1 MINKMHQQKA
11 GLQELDTDDY
21 FDNDGQYIIQNNK
34 KNILQPINLN
44 ATSKRENTQFT
55 QSTALSHH
63 LMQGCG
69 VGTKFQTPQSIS
81 NQSIPNNYIDN
92 SIQSKNLKD
101 DQSETLY
108 LTTQQSPKSTKNYS
122 SSDQQQF
129 SSMSQFQ
136 YICQKFQLKME
147 DIMQIMKGFQ
157 DKESK
162 QLQESCQGRD
172 IHQNLTQKENSMQE
186 GLSKN
191 KIHTQLF
198 DQLPVPQQNQMNLRF
213 QSEVSQAQ
221 SLNENGEQEEQQFSE
236 QAPSYQINLNV
247 NSNEGVNSNYHDS
260 KQSSQDMPLQY
271 NPYILKTKN
280 VNDVKQSIQ
289 QSQRDNQA
297 QNYKQELQKSQQFA
311 NNSQNTDTSSIISR
325 QNSYQ
330 LQNQLNQINSSYKP
344 KVDSQSNT
352 QQISL
357 KNEVKQQQQLS
368 QQSNTYSSFNNKNTS
383 FSSQLNVNNQ
393 KSDQYYETSLENQS
407 EQQLQ
412 QQYENQDNY
421 KQSVYSEQSG
431 ENDSYLEVRFSNS
444 ESQNPPA
451 IPLNMRLLEND
462 AEDFSCPMQFIKD
475 GFIVYSINNGIKNF
489 KVEEDNNNKQKDQF
503 IATEIN
509 LFTSQSEQLNCN
521 QDFDHAQNQQKQI
534 NQGRQGNDFNND
546 QIEFENENKNQKNSV
561 QSNNLASEYL
571 NQSDQKIDTQRSNQL
586 NMQTEEISFTNQTF
600 ENRISRRFSEKNYL
614 SNEYIQNNNKNSFS
628 SSIQPQY
635 TQERSDEEEQDYQQQ
650 IEDNDYAELERLRQL
665 ANGNSQIRIFTN
677 RQSQYQKQNSQQES
691 KTQEATSN
699 NSSQQQNGMSIKEMK
714 MSKQYQ
720 DPIHQIGQN
729 NYPSFNN
736 SNQIF
741 GYQTEEKSDLPIQ
754 QQQVEHFLEEY
765 QSEQNYFNQNQLSQQ
780 QQNQIIFQ
788 DNQQQNSNNFCNNS
802 GQQINN
808 NSIQPSIK
816 SHKNSQQQFGLE
828 SFGEISYPPIAQQ
841 DKTNQCGLPNFQ
853 KDDSFN
859 DQFSQTFSQQNP
871 SQNFDS
877 LSLNG
882 VYQNQEIG
890 NAIDSHYKQDGQ
902 LHNYYQNSTSIDQS
916 QLGNAQNCHYY
927 NQSNNSYQNYVAQ
940 MIDRYEEEIK
950 RLQEQNQKQNLE
962 IGELNGKIH
971 GIQETKKDFELVL
984 QSLKQNLECVTDLLK
999 KKEEDYNK
1007 LFEKYNTLVEQM
1019 QKSESKNKYKRE
1031 ISPNKE
1037 YSVQDSLDRHTIRQY
1052 DLRSSSSKENRNS
1065 QEKINR
1071 CSESPNNIL
1080 SQRDANC
1087 MMPLI
1092 EKQTSRKNLNYENT
1106 QFSQFKPPMIKNPKK
1121 IINYDENNRKTLKR
1135 EFSESQLGQ
1144 RSFQQMQVVQKIVQ
1158 NSLQNELKYDKEN
1171 IQKFSKKK
1179 SLSPNQ
1185 QESRNNNTNRSKSPS
1200 YGLNS
1205 ARISDENQRYQEPQ
1219 KISTKRENLSGT
1231 RIQDAFLSSAKIAS
1245 NCQNR
1250 YSDQFKKQ
1258 KSNSYLQT
1266 NNFVQQDKQVLD
1278 ELRNYCFRK
1287 KQ

>member
-1 MINKMHQQKA
+1 MINKMHQQRA
-11 GLQELDTDDY
+11 SLQELDTDDY
-21 FDNDGQYIIQNNK
+21 FDNDGQYVIQHNK

-44 ATSKRENTQFT
+44 ATNKRENTQVT
-55 QSTALSHH
+55 QSTAISHH

-69 VGTKFQTPQSIS
+69 VGNKFQTQQSIS
-81 NQSIPNNYIDN
+81 NQSIANNFIDN
-92 SIQSKNLKD
+92 SIQSKNIKD

-162 QLQESCQGRD
+162 QMEESCKEQV
-172 IHQNLTQKENSMQE
+172 IHQNHTPKENSLQ
-186 GLSKN
+186 GGIN
-191 KIHTQLF
+191 KSQIHSQLF
-198 DQLPVPQQNQMNLRF
+198 NQLLVPQQNEMNLRF
-213 QSEVSQAQ
+213 QSEVSQVQ

-236 QAPSYQINLNV
+236 QAPSYNVNLNV
-247 NSNEGVNSNYHDS
+247 NSNEGIQSNYHDS

-271 NPYILKTKN
+271 NPYIFKTKN
-280 VNDVKQSIQ
+280 ANDVIKQSVQ
-289 QSQRDNQA
+289 QNQRDLQM

-311 NNSQNTDTSSIISR
+311 NNSQNTDTSSISSR

-330 LQNQLNQINSSYKP
+330 LQNQINQINSGYMQ
-344 KVDSQSNT
+344 KVDNQNNS

-357 KNEVKQQQQLS
+357 KNEVKQQQHS
-368 QQSNTYSSFNNKNTS
+368 QQSNAYSSFNNKNTS
-383 FSSQLNVNNQ
+383 FSSKVNENNQ

-412 QQYENQDNY
+412 QQQEKEYNY
-421 KQSVYSEQSG
+421 KQSVYSDQSG
-431 ENDSYLEVRFSNS
+431 ENDSHLEVRFSNS
-444 ESQNPPA
+444 DIKNLPE
-451 IPLNMRLLEND
+451 IPSNMRLLEND
-462 AEDFSCPMQFIKD
+462 AEDFSCPMQFIKG

-489 KVEEDNNNKQKDQF
+489 KVEEDNYNKQKDQL

-509 LFTSQSEQLNCN
+509 LFTSQSEQQNYN
-521 QDFDHAQNQQKQI
+521 QDFENNQNQNKQI
-534 NQGRQGNDFNND
+534 SQGRQQNDFNNCKIQFD
-546 QIEFENENKNQKNSV
+546 NEKRNQNNQV
-561 QSNNLASEYL
+561 QNNNLNSEYL
-571 NQSDQKIDTQRSNQL
+571 NQSDQKIDTQRSNQV

-677 RQSQYQKQNSQQES
+677 RQSQYQKQLSQQDS
-691 KTQEATSN
+691 KMQEANSN

-720 DPIHQIGQN
+720 DPLHQIGQV

-741 GYQTEEKSDLPIQ
+741 GYQTEEKPDQPALQ
-754 QQQVEHFLEEY
+754 QQAENYLEEY
-765 QSEQNYFNQNQLSQQ
+765 QSEQNYFNQNQQIQQ
-780 QQNQIIFQ
+780 QQNQILFN
-788 DNQQQNSNNFCNNS
+788 DNQQQNRNTFCNNS
-802 GQQINN
+802 AQQTNQ
-808 NSIQPSIK
+808 NSLQQSLK

-828 SFGEISYPPIAQQ
+828 SFGEISYPQPQQ
-841 DKTNQCGLPNFQ
+841 EKSNQYGLPNFQ
-853 KDDSFN
+853 KEESFN

-877 LSLNG
+877 LNLNG

-890 NAIDSHYKQDGQ
+890 NARDSNYKQEGQ
-902 LHNYYQNSTSIDQS
+902 SHSYYQNSTSIDQS
-916 QLGNAQNCHYY
+916 QQGNSQNGHYY

-971 GIQETKKDFELVL
+971 GIQETKKDFELVI
-984 QSLKQNLECVTDLLK
+984 QSLKQNLQCVTDLLK

-1007 LFEKYNTLVEQM
+1007 LFDKYNTLVEQI
-1019 QKSESKNKYKRE
+1019 QRSESKNKYRRE

-1037 YSVQDSLDRHTIRQY
+1037 YNVQDSIDRHTIRQY

-1065 QEKINR
+1065 QEKIIR
-1071 CSESPNNIL
+1071 STESPNNIL
-1080 SQRDANC
+1080 SQRDNNC
-1087 MMPLI
+1087 MIPLM
-1092 EKQTSRKNLNYENT
+1092 EKQTSRKNLNYENS

-1135 EFSESQLGQ
+1135 EFSENQLGQ
-1144 RSFQQMQVVQKIVQ
+1144 RQFQQIQVVQKIVQ
-1158 NSLQNELKYDKEN
+1158 NSLQNELKQDKEN
-1171 IQKFSKKK
+1171 VQKFTKKT

-1185 QESRNNNTNRSKSPS
+1185 QDSRNNTNRSKSPS

-1205 ARISDENQRYQEPQ
+1205 ARINDENQRYQESQ

-1231 RIQDAFLSSAKIAS
+1231 RIQDCFLSSAKMVS
-1245 NCQNR
+1245 NSQNR

>member
-1 MINKMHQQKA
+1 MHQQKA
-11 GLQELDTDDY
+11 SLQELDTDDY
-21 FDNDGQYIIQNNK
+21 FDNDRQFINQNNK

-44 ATSKRENTQFT
+44 TTSKRENTQVT
-55 QSTALSHH
+55 QSTAPSHH

-69 VGTKFQTPQSIS
+69 VGTKFQTQQSIS
-81 NQSIPNNYIDN
+81 NQSIQNNFIDN
-92 SIQSKNLKD
+92 SIQSKNIKD

-122 SSDQQQF
+122 SSDQHQF

-162 QLQESCQGRD
+162 QLQESCQGQAA
-172 IHQNLTQKENSMQE
+172 HLNQTQKENSLQE
-186 GLSKN
+186 GVN
-191 KIHTQLF
+191 KSRIHSQLF
-198 DQLPVPQQNQMNLRF
+198 DQLLVPQQNQLNLRF

-236 QAPSYQINLNV
+236 QAPSYNVNLNV
-247 NSNEGVNSNYHDS
+247 NSNEGINSNYHDS

-271 NPYILKTKN
+271 NPYILKPKN
-280 VNDVKQSIQ
+280 VNDAKESIQ
-289 QSQRDNQA
+289 QSQRDLQMQSHRQDLLKNQ
-297 QNYKQELQKSQQFA
+297 QFVSKSQ
-311 NNSQNTDTSSIISR
+311 NSDSSIISSR

-330 LQNQLNQINSSYKP
+330 QQNQVNLANLSYRQ
-344 KVDSQSNT
+344 KVDNQSNS
-352 QQISL
+352 QQISI
-357 KNEVKQQQQLS
+357 KNEVKNQQLS
-368 QQSNTYSSFNNKNTS
+368 QQSNAYSSFNNKNTS
-383 FSSQLNVNNQ
+383 FSSKMNENNQ

-412 QQYENQDNY
+412 LQQEYEDNQ

-431 ENDSYLEVRFSNS
+431 ENDSQLEVRFINS
-444 ESQNPPA
+444 ESQNPPP
-451 IPLNMRLLEND
+451 IPHNMRLLENE
-462 AEDFSCPMQFIKD
+462 AEDFSCPMQFIKG

-489 KVEEDNNNKQKDQF
+489 KVEEEEDNSYKQKDQL

-509 LFTSQSEQLNCN
+509 LFTSQSEQFNCN
-521 QDFDHAQNQQKQI
+521 QDFDLAQNQQKQI
-534 NQGRQGNDFNND
+534 NYGKKENDFNKYKNE
-546 QIEFENENKNQKNSV
+546 IENQEHNQKNSL
-561 QSNNLASEYL
+561 QNNNLAPEYL
-571 NQSDQKIDTQRSNQL
+571 NQSDQKIDTQRSNQV

-614 SNEYIQNNNKNSFS
+614 SNEYIQNNKNSFS

-635 TQERSDEEEQDYQQQ
+635 TQERSDEEEQDYQHQ

-677 RQSQYQKQNSQQES
+677 RQSQYQKQLSQQES
-691 KTQEATSN
+691 KMQEVTSN

-720 DPIHQIGQN
+720 DPLHQIGQV

-741 GYQTEEKSDLPIQ
+741 GYQTEEKSDQLNQ
-754 QQQVEHFLEEY
+754 QQQAEHFLEEY
-765 QSEQNYFNQNQLSQQ
+765 QSESNYFDQNQLNQH
-780 QQNQIIFQ
+780 QQNQIIFN
-788 DNQQQNSNNFCNNS
+788 DNQPQNRNTFCNNS
-802 GQQINN
+802 AQQTNN

-816 SHKNSQQQFGLE
+816 SHRNSQQQFGLE
-828 SFGEISYPPIAQQ
+828 SFGEISYPMA
-841 DKTNQCGLPNFQ
+841 NQEKANQYGLPNFQ
-853 KDDSFN
+853 KDESFN

-877 LSLNG
+877 LNLNG

-890 NAIDSHYKQDGQ
+890 NVRDNHYKQDGQ
-902 LHNYYQNSTSIDQS
+902 LQSYYQNSTSIDQS
-916 QLGNAQNCHYY
+916 QQGNSQNGHFY
-927 NQSNNSYQNYVAQ
+927 NQSNHSYQNYVAQ

-971 GIQETKKDFELVL
+971 GIQETKKDFELVI

-999 KKEEDYNK
+999 KKEDDYNK
-1007 LFEKYNTLVEQM
+1007 LFEKYNTLVEQI
-1019 QKSESKNKYKRE
+1019 QRSESKNKYKRE

-1037 YSVQDSLDRHTIRQY
+1037 YNVQDSLDRHAFKQY

-1065 QEKINR
+1065 QEKIIR
-1071 CSESPNNIL
+1071 STESPNNIL
-1080 SQRDANC
+1080 SQRDVNC
-1087 MMPLI
+1087 MIPLM
-1092 EKQTSRKNLNYENT
+1092 EKQTSRKNLNYENS
-1106 QFSQFKPPMIKNPKK
+1106 QFSQFKPPMIKNSKK
-1121 IINYDENNRKTLKR
+1121 IINYDENNRRTLKR
-1135 EFSESQLGQ
+1135 EFSESQIGQ
-1144 RSFQQMQVVQKIVQ
+1144 KQFQQMQVVQKIVQ
-1158 NSLQNELKYDKEN
+1158 NSLQNELKQDKEN
-1171 IQKFSKKK
+1171 IQKFSKKT
-1179 SLSPNQ
+1179 SLSPNH
-1185 QESRNNNTNRSKSPS
+1185 QEQSRNNTNRSKSPS

-1205 ARISDENQRYQEPQ
+1205 ARICDENQRYQE

-1231 RIQDAFLSSAKIAS
+1231 RIQDSFLSSAKIAS
-1245 NCQNR
+1245 NSQNR

-1258 KSNSYLQT
+1258 KSHSYLPA